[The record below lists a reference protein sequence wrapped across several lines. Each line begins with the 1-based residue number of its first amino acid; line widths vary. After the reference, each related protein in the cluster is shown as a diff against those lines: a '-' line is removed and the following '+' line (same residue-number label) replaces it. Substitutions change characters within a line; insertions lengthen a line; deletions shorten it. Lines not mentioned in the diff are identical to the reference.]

1 MPQITNPVQQT
12 IDTEVDYI
20 FGLEKRLERDFNR
33 SEQKY
38 VEPVEELIKIDSTSD
53 CFGTIFRVWR
63 GKSVLG
69 IFYQAASGNGWI
81 AEAFQPKQHPQWC
94 ASDEQALELIKSAW

>member
-1 MPQITNPVQQT
+1 MPQIGNCPQQT

-20 FGLEKRLERDFNR
+20 FRLEAKLQNDFNR

-38 VEPVEELIKIDSTSD
+38 VEPVEELIEIDSTSD

-63 GKSVLG
+63 GKSKLG
-69 IFYQAASGNGWI
+69 IFYQTVSGNGWI

-94 ASDEQALELIKSAW
+94 ASDKQALELIKSAW